1 MIVGERL
8 KSARKK
14 KGYSQQQLG
23 DLLGVSKVSI
33 CSYEKGIRTPNM
45 KNFLDLIEILDLNP
59 NYILGRDVEV
69 VSEENEMFKAVL
81 SKEDLKIIKELKK
94 NPTLYNKLSFDPV
107 RTIELINRR
116 LK

>member
-8 KSARKK
+8 KIARKK
-14 KGYSQQQLG
+14 KGYSQQELG
-23 DLLGVSKVSI
+23 DLLGVSKVSV

-45 KNFLDLIEILDLNP
+45 KNFLDLIDILDIEP
-59 NYILGRDVEV
+59 NYILGRDIDV
-69 VSEENEMFKAVL
+69 VAEEDEKYKAVL
-81 SKEDLKIIKELKK
+81 SKEDLKIIKELKN
-94 NPTLYNKLSFDPV
+94 NPMLYNKLCLDPR